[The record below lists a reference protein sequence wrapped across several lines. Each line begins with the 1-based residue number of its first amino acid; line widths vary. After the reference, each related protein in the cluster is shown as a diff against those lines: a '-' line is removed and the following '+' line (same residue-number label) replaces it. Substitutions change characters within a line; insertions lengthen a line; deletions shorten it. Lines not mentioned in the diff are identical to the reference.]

1 MQAQRPTYGPPGEL
15 GRTGGN
21 SQKQGSLQI
30 PTVITTCSL
39 QGLTLGLPTIFPQ
52 GFKVILCFGSPVLV
66 VGQERELQVFG
77 PELYLLQC
85 WYPLETPRRM
95 YEVTPSLFP
104 RSPERHTEKRLPG
117 VLIKPQK
124 ESVLYPGQ
132 PFQRAGH
139 QTHYQKSVCCFFFFL
154 INSAPAFFFFLI
166 GSLNSVSVNC
176 CDSYL
181 NVIFFNTSV
190 KELHAS
196 KFSISIAQPRQGP
209 ATTMEVNQS
218 GYN

>member
-1 MQAQRPTYGPPGEL
+1 MDQSFTCCSVGTHWKPPG
-15 GRTGGN
+15 GCMR
-21 SQKQGSLQI
+21 SPQASF
-30 PTVITTCSL
+30 
-39 QGLTLGLPTIFPQ
+39 QGLQRGTQ
-52 GFKVILCFGSPVLV
+52 RKGFQESSLSLRRSQSCTQASLSR
-66 VGQERELQVFG
+66 GQD
-77 PELYLLQC
+77 
-85 WYPLETPRRM
+85 
-95 YEVTPSLFP
+95 
-104 RSPERHTEKRLPG
+104 
-117 VLIKPQK
+117 IK
-124 ESVLYPGQ
+124 
-132 PFQRAGH
+132 
-139 QTHYQKSVCCFFFFL
+139 HYQKSVCCFFFFL
-154 INSAPAFFFFLI
+154 INSAPAFFFFFLI